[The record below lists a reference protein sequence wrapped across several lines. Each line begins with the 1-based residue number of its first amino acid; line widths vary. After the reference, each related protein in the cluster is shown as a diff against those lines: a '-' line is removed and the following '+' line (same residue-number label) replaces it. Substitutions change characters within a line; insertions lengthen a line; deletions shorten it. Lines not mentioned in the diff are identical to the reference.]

1 MFACFFFSSAHIFLA
16 CDLMLCH
23 CCLYEVV
30 KVSKKKS
37 YVKKITKRRNSPET
51 STTMAPGRIFAVP
64 PEGTKR
70 MLEVDEAPTVRVTR
84 KKAKEN
90 TATNNEQGSLHNDVE
105 SSLHKD
111 VEGTPHRDVEGTPH
125 WDEGST
131 ERMQLSPNANNAD
144 TSEESNQTARAEG
157 KFPYCCSFY

>member
-1 MFACFFFSSAHIFLA
+1 
-16 CDLMLCH
+16 MLCH
-23 CCLYEVV
+23 YCLYEVV

-37 YVKKITKRRNSPET
+37 YVKKISKRRNSLDT
-51 STTMAPGRIFAVP
+51 STTMAPGRIFAVH

-90 TATNNEQGSLHNDVE
+90 TAINNEQGSLHKDVE

-111 VEGTPHRDVEGTPH
+111 VEGTPHRDVEGMPH
-125 WDEGST
+125 KDEGST
-131 ERMQLSPNANNAD
+131 EHMQLSPTTHNSN
-144 TSEESNQTARAEG
+144 SFEESNQAARDEG
-157 KFPYCCSFY
+157 KFPYCYSFY